1 MILLIDHEDSFTQNL
16 SGALAVLGED
26 IGILDAK
33 AATLSKVERF
43 DPSAIILS
51 SGPGS
56 PEDWPESVRIV
67 REFGAEI
74 PILGITLGQLII
86 AAAYGGGKRLRPQIR
101 HGKPSMIRHRRGG
114 LFAYL
119 PEVGHKY
126 SLSEKNNPKHYQEMV
141 SSRPVWR
148 ELHEWIKSRDFIRG
162 VVEALRE
169 RHIDLGYKKL
179 PTPGRRLT
187 KFAKSLLHGRLDP
200 GKPPLSARFE
210 FSMLPAAG
218 GSVIPHTDSP
228 GKMITLVVSM
238 VVSFFLTDWIIW
250 AMTEPIRVVAEQRGD
265 TEAVKLMYSTITG
278 PFDMRLRIGERLHAR
293 QQARRC
299 SGEGCAPRVAVR
311 QEDV

>member
-56 PEDWPESVRIV
+56 PEDWPESVGIV

-74 PILGITLGQLII
+74 PILGISLGQLII

-119 PEVGHKY
+119 PQPLRVMCCHSAALEEGALPEVLHADAY
-126 SLSEKNNPKHYQEMV
+126 SMDDNTVMAV
-141 SSRPVWR
+141 
-148 ELHEWIKSRDFIRG
+148 
-162 VVEALRE
+162 
-169 RHIDLGYKKL
+169 RHDRHPSYGLMFH
-179 PTPGRRLT
+179 P
-187 KFAKSLLHGRLDP
+187 
-200 GKPPLSARFE
+200 E
-210 FSMLPAAG
+210 
-218 GSVIPHTDSP
+218 SVGTD
-228 GKMITLVVSM
+228 K
-238 VVSFFLTDWIIW
+238 
-250 AMTEPIRVVAEQRGD
+250 
-265 TEAVKLMYSTITG
+265 
-278 PFDMRLRIGERLHAR
+278 GERLLAAFLEEAKTFNEQKAAGPQR
-293 QQARRC
+293 IP
-299 SGEGCAPRVAVR
+299 GL
-311 QEDV
+311 